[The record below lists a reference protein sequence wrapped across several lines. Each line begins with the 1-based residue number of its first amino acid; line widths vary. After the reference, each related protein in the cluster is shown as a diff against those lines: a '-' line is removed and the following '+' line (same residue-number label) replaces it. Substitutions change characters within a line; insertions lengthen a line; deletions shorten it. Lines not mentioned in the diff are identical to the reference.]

1 MPTSTIG
8 EFEFRRLSKPPAPV
22 ERSLT
27 VVAHPGKDGVQVW
40 DDGQRGMAF
49 SVRSDAVLNSIDE
62 GHTLYTL
69 YKQLKG
75 EPPVSVRWASLEVSN
90 TKFKVLDVQIVDE
103 GLKPVHFGVGPGG
116 ERFYGVLMCDW
127 RLLPIDVTPAE
138 E

>member
-27 VVAHPGKDGVQVW
+27 VVAHPGKDGVQIW

-49 SVRSDAVLNSIDE
+49 SVRSDAVVASIDE

-69 YKQLKG
+69 YKLLKA
-75 EPPVSVRWASLEVSN
+75 EPPVSVRWAGLEVSN
-90 TKFKVLDVQIVDE
+90 TKFKVLDVQLPDD

-116 ERFYGVLMCDW
+116 AQFNAVLMCDW
-127 RLLPIDVTPAE
+127 RLLPIDVTPPE